1 MDKSS
6 LLLFSLF
13 FGIFSLMA
21 LSNAIIPILPVLDG
35 ALHMQTSIYAA
46 YFFGAMVTTLPAG
59 IISDRVGQIP
69 VILSGLVL
77 TILAGILLMI
87 TSDPVSILLVR
98 IFEGVGAGLFVAAS
112 LSWINY
118 QQNQARLSGIF
129 MALLNFGLLGG
140 LIAGGWITGYLE
152 LLSAGIPVYT
162 VLSNIPLVL
171 VLVVLSLQKSDKTNP
186 GLLSQSP
193 GVGWK
198 ELFHA
203 VKGMLI
209 RQAPLWY
216 SVIILLGITGFVQ
229 AVYPEISDLSAT
241 DIGISL
247 AFMNLATIIASLT
260 APWFKI
266 EPVLLIRISAFI
278 MGGLVLLF
286 AQFPLVVFIMGFL
299 AGLIMISQIRY
310 LALAEQHQG
319 IAMGLFST
327 SSYAGM
333 TILPAVGGFIAGQTS
348 MAYAEI
354 SIMILAMLCVV
365 IIGKCSCRGFSPDEA
380 A

>member
-69 VILSGLVL
+69 VILSGLLL

-118 QQNQARLSGIF
+118 QKNQARLSGIF

-152 LLSAGIPVYT
+152 LLSAGIAIFT
-162 VLSNIPLVL
+162 VLSIIPLVL
-171 VLVVLSLQKSDKTNP
+171 VLVVLYLQKSDKTNP
-186 GLLSQSP
+186 GLLSQSS

-266 EPVLLIRISAFI
+266 EPVLLIRISALI

-333 TILPAVGGFIAGQTS
+333 TILPAVGGYIAGQTS
-348 MAYAEI
+348 MTFAEI

-380 A
+380 D